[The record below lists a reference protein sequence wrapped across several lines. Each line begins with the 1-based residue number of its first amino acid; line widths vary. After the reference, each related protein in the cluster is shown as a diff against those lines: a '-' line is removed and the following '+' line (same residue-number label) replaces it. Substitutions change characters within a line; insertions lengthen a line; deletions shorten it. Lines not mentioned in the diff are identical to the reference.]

1 MGYNTIR
8 ARCSHNRAAA
18 PPARG
23 SKSKRVWSEP
33 GEPIGHACHNT
44 AISHGDGPG
53 VNEVRVDGL
62 KCEWFMEGRR
72 GQVSERTLQDN
83 LSVIK
88 MHPLF
93 IVSALNRY
101 IKFDSIDVL
110 VVSGLNSRTIS
121 ILDLIRTLSSLCCS
135 LLEHLF
141 KINSF

>member
-1 MGYNTIR
+1 
-8 ARCSHNRAAA
+8 
-18 PPARG
+18 
-23 SKSKRVWSEP
+23 
-33 GEPIGHACHNT
+33 
-44 AISHGDGPG
+44 
-53 VNEVRVDGL
+53 
-62 KCEWFMEGRR
+62 MEGRR

-83 LSVIK
+83 LSV
-88 MHPLF
+88 MEMNPLF

-101 IKFDSIDVL
+101 IKFDSINVL